1 MTPIRVLRVIARMNV
16 GGPALQVSALA
27 RHLDPARFEQRLLVG
42 SVGPGEADYLDLR
55 ASDVEVVRVPG
66 LGRAPRVSDDARALA
81 VILREIRRFGPDV
94 VHTHTAKAGVLG
106 RSAAVVARVP
116 WRVHTFHGH
125 LLQGYFSPRV
135 TRAVVLTERTLARA
149 TTRLVAVGQ
158 RVRDDLLAAGIGCP
172 SQYVVVPPGV
182 ELPAAPAKEE
192 ARATLGLPPG
202 VPVVAYVARLTQVKR
217 PDRFVATATQ
227 LAARFPEA
235 RFIVAGEGQLLAD
248 MRLQAAALGDRVHF
262 LGWRPDVETVYAAA
276 DVTVL
281 TSDNEGMPV
290 SLIEAAMAGCPAVTT
305 RVGSAAEVVL
315 DGVTGFVTDT
325 EPAAIAEAA
334 GRLLADPGLRS
345 RFAAAAADHADH
357 RFSHHRLIGDI
368 AALYESLVQEHG
380 CVRTRD
386 GRGRVHRFASGR
398 GPSRPRR

>member
-55 ASDVEVVRVPG
+55 APDVEVVRVPG

-81 VILREIRRFGPDV
+81 AILGEIRHFRPDV

-106 RSAAVVARVP
+106 RSAAVAARAP

-135 TRAVVLTERTLARA
+135 TRAVVLAERTLARA
-149 TTRLVAVGQ
+149 TSRLVAVGEQ
-158 RVRDDLLAAGIGCP
+158 VRDDLLAAGIGRP
-172 SQYVVVPPGV
+172 AQYVVVPPGV
-182 ELPAAPAKEE
+182 ELPPAPAKEV
-192 ARATLGLPPG
+192 ARATLGLPSG
-202 VPVVAYVARLTQVKR
+202 VPVVAFVARLTQVKR
-217 PDRFVATATQ
+217 PDRFVATATA

-248 MRLQAAALGDRVHF
+248 MRAQAAGLGERVRF
-262 LGWRPDVETVYAAA
+262 LGWRSDVETVYAAA
-276 DVTVL
+276 DVTIL

-290 SLIEAAMAGCPAVTT
+290 SLIEAATVGCPAVTT

-315 DGVTGFVTDT
+315 DGVTGFVTDSD
-325 EPAAIAEAA
+325 PAAIAEATA
-334 GRLLADPGLRS
+334 RLLADAGLQA
-345 RFAAAAADHADH
+345 RFGAAAADHARH
-357 RFSHHRLIGDI
+357 RFSHHRLVGDI
-368 AALYESLVQEHG
+368 AALYEDLVKGERLCAH
-380 CVRTRD
+380 
-386 GRGRVHRFASGR
+386 S
-398 GPSRPRR
+398 